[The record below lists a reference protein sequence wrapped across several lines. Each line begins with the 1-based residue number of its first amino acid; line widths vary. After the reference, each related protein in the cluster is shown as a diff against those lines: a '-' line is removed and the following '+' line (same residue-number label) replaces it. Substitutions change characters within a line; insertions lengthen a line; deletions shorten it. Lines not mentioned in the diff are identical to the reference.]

1 MDAAV
6 AVDRPEGRQPTRWQT
21 PAPQGE
27 ALRHPRLA
35 DIAHIPGKR
44 GLPLIGVMPEVIVDP
59 LAFSQRMVARHGP
72 VYRFHALGKWHL
84 HFVGAEANERILFDE
99 EGIFSAEAGWG
110 PLIAPLF
117 PGALLVKDGAE
128 HRSRRRLLGEAFKQA
143 ELGGYQRIF
152 ARDIEGRVASWSDRV
167 VDPYVESRALTFHIA
182 ASTFLGVPLEEEAH
196 VAIRSFAAMMGGLLT
211 LVSNPKLSWV
221 RRRGFKGKA
230 RLERI
235 LTRLIEEKRRAP
247 GDDFLSRIALLEDEN
262 GRLPVEEI
270 NDAFIFLLSAAH
282 DTMAS
287 AITSLTYFL
296 AAHPAWAA
304 ELRREIEEA
313 GLSHGL
319 EAATARLPL
328 QDMFYKETLR
338 LNNPAPVI
346 WRRAVRDFS
355 IHGYDIPAGTMTGT
369 NLMMT
374 HRLPDLWPDPLRFDP
389 LRFAPEAEKGRS
401 RFAHVPFGAGL
412 HKCLGMH
419 FSQQQ
424 ARIFVTHLLL
434 NAEVALAD
442 DRPATWY
449 HWPNCRPRRSLSV
462 AVRPRYP
469 GR

>member
-1 MDAAV
+1 
-6 AVDRPEGRQPTRWQT
+6 G
-21 PAPQGE
+21 

-44 GLPLIGVMPEVIVDP
+44 GLPLIGVMPEVILDP
-59 LAFSQRMVARHGP
+59 LAFSQRMVAKHGL

-99 EGIFSAEAGWG
+99 QGIFSAEAGWG

-143 ELGGYQRIF
+143 ELSGYQRIF
-152 ARDIEGRVASWSDRV
+152 ARDIDRRVESWSDRTI
-167 VDPYVESRALTFHIA
+167 DPYVEARALTFHIA
-182 ASTFLGVPLEEEAH
+182 ASTFLGVPLEEEAN

-211 LVSNPKLSWV
+211 LVSNPRLSIV
-221 RRRGFKGKA
+221 RRRGFAGKA

-235 LTRLIEEKRRAP
+235 LTRLIEEKRAAP
-247 GDDFLSRIALLEDEN
+247 GSDFLSRIALLEDER
-262 GRLPVEEI
+262 GLLPVQEI
-270 NDAFIFLLSAAH
+270 NDSFIFLLSAAH

-296 AAHPAWAA
+296 AAHPRWAA
-304 ELRREIEEA
+304 ELRSEIEEA
-313 GLSHGL
+313 GIGDPL

-346 WRRAVRDFS
+346 WRRAVKPFS

-389 LRFAPEAEKGRS
+389 LRFEPEAEKARS
-401 RFAHVPFGAGL
+401 RFAHVPFGAGV

-424 ARIFVTHLLL
+424 ARIYMTHLLL
-434 NAEVALAD
+434 NADLELAD
-442 DRPATWY
+442 RRPPVWY
-449 HWPNCRPRRSLSV
+449 HWPNCRPKRSLSV
-462 AVRPRYP
+462 GVRPRYP